1 MHFNLSFL
9 ATALLVCASPTM
21 SATVV
26 AFAGAGCTGGQ
37 SGPGTGG
44 PGACLTQGGGSA
56 RSWSYSGVTN
66 QIQFFQSGGPNDN
79 CRGTPFTTR
88 GAGSGCVTAPDGFN
102 IESAR
107 LT

>member
-1 MHFNLSFL
+1 MQFNLAFL
-9 ATALLVCASPTM
+9 TTALLVCAAPAM

-26 AFAGAGCTGGQ
+26 AFAGAGCTGAQ
-37 SGPGTGG
+37 LDSGSGGSGT
-44 PGACLTQGGGSA
+44 CLTEGGASA

-66 QIQFFQSGGPNDN
+66 QIQFFQSGGQNDN
-79 CRGTPFTTR
+79 CRGSPFTTR

-107 LT
+107 IV